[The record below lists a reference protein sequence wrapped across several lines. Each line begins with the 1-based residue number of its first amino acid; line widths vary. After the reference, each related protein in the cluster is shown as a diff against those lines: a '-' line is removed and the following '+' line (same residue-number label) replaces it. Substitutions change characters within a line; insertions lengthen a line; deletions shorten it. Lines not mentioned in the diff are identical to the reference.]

1 VGGLITLS
9 EHDNDCGKYFN
20 EGLFKMRS
28 LISKNWVSIINITIA
43 SICLYTLNGYAMQ
56 VSFFVG
62 DVFVYRNGKSLQPE
76 VNMKLLSGDLVV
88 TNKGGMIVLAYGDGN
103 QINVQE
109 KSKIRIGSERLKDSE
124 SVSILAGVVNGKF
137 KKLLKGSESKVYT
150 PTTVCSVRGTDF
162 LVGVSDSADSRIDLK
177 KGKLELRNPY
187 GKIEI
192 NQKEKADIGVADIPK
207 KDRSDSKTLDQWKVE
222 KDEELDKNPR
232 ERGEKFDNYLNRF
245 KNRSSMAAKDIDGF
259 DSRLQKGNMLQK
271 KKLEKS
277 CSDLNNLSEEVEE
290 DMFLNEAASSSIDG
304 ILNRFQKDKQDM
316 YDIFLKIKE
325 ESNRV
330 LEQQRRNYEALKA
343 VREAYRKAYDEIMGK
358 HKDYMNQI
366 RKDFKRESVK
376 PDK

>member
-1 VGGLITLS
+1 
-9 EHDNDCGKYFN
+9 
-20 EGLFKMRS
+20 MRS
-28 LISKNWVSIINITIA
+28 FISKKSISIVFITIV
-43 SICLYTLNGYAMQ
+43 SICLCALNGYAMQ

-62 DVFVYRNGKSLQPE
+62 DVFIYRGGKSLPPE

-88 TNKGGMIVLAYGDGN
+88 TKKGGMIVLAYGDGN

-109 KSKIRIGSERLKDSE
+109 KSKIRIGSKRLKDSE

-137 KKLLKGSESKVYT
+137 KKLLKGTKSKVYT

-187 GKIEI
+187 GKIDI

-207 KDRSDSKTLDQWKVE
+207 KDKSTNKTLQQWKVE
-222 KDEELDKNPR
+222 KDKELDKNPR

-245 KNRSSMAAKDIDGF
+245 KKRTSTAAKDIDGF
-259 DSRLQKGNMLQK
+259 DSRLQKGNILQK

-277 CSDLNNLSEEVEE
+277 CSDLNNLSDEVED
-290 DMFLNEAASSSIDG
+290 DMFLNEAANSSIDG
-304 ILNRFQKDKQDM
+304 ILNRFKKDKQDM

-325 ESNRV
+325 ESNKV

-358 HKDYMNQI
+358 HRDYLKRI
-366 RKDFKRESVK
+366 RKDYKKESVK